1 MTKPATRGLVK
12 EAQLQI
18 FVLGFAMCVACGVLQ
33 LFPRLLLKV
42 NQIGTVSESIDASLL
57 HLPMLSCDVV
67 QNSDLIVIS
76 GSQAVQDQWL
86 GRYVPAPRH
95 ISRDSE
101 LASDL
106 VLRCSHRSGET
117 EDTTI
122 ADLAVGLCTGQKLD
136 SKIDGRTAC
145 RSTFDELDKSSRQV
159 TSCCEFTIFIIRI
172 KTGAPCRS
180 DRNAKYPGNLLK

>member
-1 MTKPATRGLVK
+1 
-12 EAQLQI
+12 
-18 FVLGFAMCVACGVLQ
+18 MCVACGVLQ

-57 HLPMLSCDVV
+57 HLPKLSCDVV
-67 QNSDLIVIS
+67 QNSDLIVIL

-136 SKIDGRTAC
+136 SKIDGRCAVVLS
-145 RSTFDELDKSSRQV
+145 RSRPAKWPRAVNLPYLSGSRPV
-159 TSCCEFTIFIIRI
+159 LHADP
-172 KTGAPCRS
+172 TGTPSILAT
-180 DRNAKYPGNLLK
+180 Y